1 MLLSKDT
8 NQELEKVGDIYQ
20 YDFGARKQ
28 NTKVTVTLQIKGEN
42 ISKVTATADC
52 SCTST
57 TPNVIDKNTVEID
70 IIYKS
75 THLIHKINREVFVN
89 YSENGENKLDKIK
102 ISGQIIK

>member
-1 MLLSKDT
+1 MLINKT
-8 NQELEKVGDIYQ
+8 TEQELEKKGDVYQ
-20 YDFGARKQ
+20 YDFGVRKQ
-28 NTKVTVTLQIKGEN
+28 NSKVSITLVIKGEN
-42 ISKVTATADC
+42 IGLVTATADC

-102 ISGQIIK
+102 ITGQIIK

>member
-1 MLLSKDT
+1 MLIDKST
-8 NQELEKVGDIYQ
+8 NQELEKKGDLYQ

-28 NTKVTVTLQIKGEN
+28 NSRVVATMIIKGSD
-42 ISKVTATADC
+42 IKTVTATADC

-57 TPNVIDKNTVEID
+57 SPNVIDKDTVEID

-75 THLIHKINREVFVN
+75 THLIHNINREVFVN

-102 ISGQIIK
+102 ITGQIIK